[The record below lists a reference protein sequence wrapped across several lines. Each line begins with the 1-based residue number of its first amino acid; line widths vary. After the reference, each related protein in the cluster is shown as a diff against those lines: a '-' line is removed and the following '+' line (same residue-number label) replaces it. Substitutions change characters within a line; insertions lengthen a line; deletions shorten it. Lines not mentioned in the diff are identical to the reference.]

1 MPTAVAAVTGAQLRA
16 HRILATGLARTAAE
30 PAELPVWD
38 LGIQDRDGSARLAI
52 ATRLADPAAGETVTG
67 LVDDPGGRGGPV
79 LLWSLRGTPHLHRRA
94 DAARFAAAL
103 WPADSADAAARLSGD
118 AKRLQGEG
126 ADPLHAY
133 RVVSAAMRAEITAPT
148 VKGAA
153 SAAVT
158 ATIPAQYSG
167 FCRGCDSVHVREML
181 FRVAALPAAIGL
193 VPDTK
198 PVVLEPLSRPFEPPS
213 AQQGLDALV
222 AGYFRLYGTATAAEV
237 ATHLG
242 TSAASIRG
250 SLPSD
255 LVAVTVDGARTQAR
269 AAAVDRLTAANVEAA
284 ADVEAAA
291 GLVRL
296 LPPGDPLLQPRDRS
310 VLAPDRAAQKAL
322 WPILGAP
329 GAVLAG
335 GGLAGIWRTRA
346 SGRTLT
352 VTITPWRKLAKADRT
367 ALESEAELVGTV
379 RGVGRTRLV
388 VDN

>member
-1 MPTAVAAVTGAQLRA
+1 MPGAVAALTGAQLRA
-16 HRILATGLARTAAE
+16 HRILGTGLARTTTG
-30 PAELPVWD
+30 PAQLPVWD
-38 LGIQDRDGSARLAI
+38 LGIQDRDGSSRLAI
-52 ATRLADPAAGETVTG
+52 ATRLADPAAIGS
-67 LVDDPGGRGGPV
+67 VDEPGGTGGPV
-79 LLWSLRGTPHLHRRA
+79 LLWSLRGAPHLHRRA

-103 WPADSADAAARLSGD
+103 WPADDADAAARLSGD
-118 AKRLQGEG
+118 AGRLHSDG
-126 ADPLHAY
+126 ADPLQAY
-133 RVVSAAMRAEITAPT
+133 RVVSGAMRAAITAPT

-158 ATIPAQYSG
+158 AAIPAQYSG

-242 TSAASIRG
+242 MSTASIRG

-269 AAAVDRLTAANVEAA
+269 AAAVDRLTAAAVEAA
-284 ADVEAAA
+284 ADVEAAV

-296 LPPGDPLLQPRDRS
+296 LPPSDPLLQPRDRS

-388 VDN
+388 VDD

>member
-1 MPTAVAAVTGAQLRA
+1 
-16 HRILATGLARTAAE
+16 
-30 PAELPVWD
+30 
-38 LGIQDRDGSARLAI
+38 
-52 ATRLADPAAGETVTG
+52 
-67 LVDDPGGRGGPV
+67 
-79 LLWSLRGTPHLHRRA
+79 
-94 DAARFAAAL
+94 
-103 WPADSADAAARLSGD
+103 
-118 AKRLQGEG
+118 
-126 ADPLHAY
+126 
-133 RVVSAAMRAEITAPT
+133 
-148 VKGAA
+148 
-153 SAAVT
+153 
-158 ATIPAQYSG
+158 
-167 FCRGCDSVHVREML
+167 
-181 FRVAALPAAIGL
+181 
-193 VPDTK
+193 
-198 PVVLEPLSRPFEPPS
+198 
-213 AQQGLDALV
+213 
-222 AGYFRLYGTATAAEV
+222 V

-242 TSAASIRG
+242 TSTASIRG

-269 AAAVDRLTAANVEAA
+269 AAAVDRLTA